1 MMSNISLYA
10 SRPNLGKYKFITDYI
25 NNNQDKSILLLGL
38 QADST
43 WYLKH
48 IISNTLNIDS
58 KRIEKY
64 LYPCSIYTKDITD
77 SIDKD
82 VFIDTLEKLHNSKL
96 IIKDYPNYIL
106 EKNNLLDVVI
116 EDIKSIKPNII
127 MIDRLEELVNYSNK
141 NLDEILST
149 LKELSNNEIIIFN
162 FLNREFEETY
172 KIDSKYI
179 DNLKTLS
186 KYINNI
192 YIIYDKEGNIKEI

>member
-48 IISNTLNIDS
+48 IISNTLNVNS

-82 VFIDTLEKLHNSKL
+82 VFIDTLEKLYNSKL

-141 NLDEILST
+141 SLDEILST

-162 FLNREFEETY
+162 FLNKEFEETY

-192 YIIYDKEGNIKEI
+192 YIIYDKEGNIKKI